1 VRASK
6 RKKRASIKERE
17 EPKLDS
23 VLDFLYYDNRRVAL
37 LIAQFD
43 DFGLLQQ
50 IERTETTAESATD
63 KARMSANIGPRS
75 LSLQTGID
83 RGTEETGTDSSKRVY
98 DPFWV
103 IPLSF
108 RDYLEERGLLR
119 NNLNTARIGQI
130 VVVRG
135 RLTILDMGL
144 LKSLWR
150 IPEAKE
156 NAMQSALQN
165 PGQDASNVE
174 RTVNMFFQIADTLPH
189 DVQCIF
195 STTNTNKVWA
205 LLRDEHITGS
215 SSDLALRYGMGIDG
229 EWSLLGIVDA
239 LPGDQEESQLT
250 RQAAVA
256 AIENNAIAG
265 EIAKIAEVARAMGRP
280 QNAYG
285 VTPLLIF
292 REIT

>member
-50 IERTETTAESATD
+50 IERPETTAESATD

-83 RGTEETGTDSSKRVY
+83 RGTKETGTDSSKRVY

-156 NAMQSALQN
+156 NAMQSALLRQTSSELLICFFRL
-165 PGQDASNVE
+165 PTLFRMASNAYSA
-174 RTVNMFFQIADTLPH
+174 RQILTKFGHFFGTSI
-189 DVQCIF
+189 
-195 STTNTNKVWA
+195 S
-205 LLRDEHITGS
+205 RD
-215 SSDLALRYGMGIDG
+215 R
-229 EWSLLGIVDA
+229 
-239 LPGDQEESQLT
+239 
-250 RQAAVA
+250 R
-256 AIENNAIAG
+256 
-265 EIAKIAEVARAMGRP
+265 
-280 QNAYG
+280 
-285 VTPLLIF
+285 LIWL
-292 REIT
+292 